1 VKHFILTLFLS
12 LTLAGCSLMP
22 WSSDD
27 DAEVLTFLPADQLNQ
42 WDLTAK
48 FSVSTKDGTESGSIR
63 WILNLDEERLDVLSP
78 TGSVVAQL
86 TMTESEAR
94 LKTDDRETVAK
105 DADTL
110 FKDVMDISL
119 PVNALRYW
127 VRGLDSP
134 DLPLESVEKDGE
146 GRITELSQDGWQLA
160 YNGNIS
166 IESGSHRFEVPRRLT
181 ATRGDIEIRWAST
194 EWQAITQ

>member
-1 VKHFILTLFLS
+1 MKHFIVILLVGLS
-12 LTLAGCSLMP
+12 LTGCSLIP

-27 DAEVLTFLPADQLNQ
+27 DSEVLTFLPADQLNQ

-48 FSVSTKDGTESGSIR
+48 FSVSTKEGTESGSIR
-63 WILNLDEERLDVLSP
+63 WILNPDEERLDVLSP

-105 DADTL
+105 DAETL
-110 FKDVMDISL
+110 FREVMDLSL
-119 PVNALRYW
+119 PVAALRYW
-127 VRGLDSP
+127 VRGLDAP

-146 GRITELSQDGWQLA
+146 GRITVLTQDGWQLA
-160 YNGNIS
+160 YNGNVS

>member
-1 VKHFILTLFLS
+1 VKHFILNLFLS

-63 WILNLDEERLDVLSP
+63 WILNPDEERLDMLSP

-127 VRGLDSP
+127 VRGLDAP
-134 DLPLESVEKDGE
+134 DLPLESAEKDGE
-146 GRITELSQDGWQLA
+146 GRITKLSQDGWQLV

>member
-63 WILNLDEERLDVLSP
+63 WILNPAEERLDVLSP

>member
-1 VKHFILTLFLS
+1 
-12 LTLAGCSLMP
+12 MP

-27 DAEVLTFLPADQLNQ
+27 DSEVLTFLPADQLNQ

-48 FSVSTKDGTESGSIR
+48 FSVSTREGIETGSIR
-63 WILNLDEERLDVLSP
+63 WILNPDEERLDVLSP

-86 TMTESEAR
+86 TMTETEAR

-105 DADTL
+105 DAETL
-110 FKDVMDISL
+110 FREVMDLSL
-119 PVNALRYW
+119 PVAALRYW
-127 VRGLDSP
+127 VRGLDAP
-134 DLPLESVEKDGE
+134 DLPLESVKKDGE
-146 GRITELSQDGWQLA
+146 GRITDLTQDGWQLA
-160 YNGNIS
+160 YNGNVS

>member
-1 VKHFILTLFLS
+1 MKHFIVSVLLSLS
-12 LTLAGCSLMP
+12 LTGCSLLP

-27 DAEVLTFLPADQLNQ
+27 DSEVLTFLPADQLNQ

-48 FSVSTKDGTESGSIR
+48 FSVSTAAGTDSGSIR
-63 WILNLDEERLDVLSP
+63 WILNPDEERLDVLSP

-86 TMTESEAR
+86 TMTETEAR

-105 DADTL
+105 DAETL
-110 FKDVMDISL
+110 FREVMDLSL
-119 PVNALRYW
+119 PVAALRYW
-127 VRGLDSP
+127 VRGLDAP
-134 DLPLESVEKDGE
+134 NLPLESVEKDGE
-146 GRITELSQDGWQLA
+146 GRITDLTQGGWQLA
-160 YNGNIS
+160 YNGNVS

>member
-12 LTLAGCSLMP
+12 LTLVGCSLMP

-63 WILNLDEERLDVLSP
+63 WILNPDGERLDVLSP

>member
-1 VKHFILTLFLS
+1 VKHFIVSLLLSLS
-12 LTLAGCSLMP
+12 LTGCSLLP

-27 DAEVLTFLPADQLNQ
+27 DSEVLTFLPADQLNQ

-48 FSVSTKDGTESGSIR
+48 FSVSTAAGTDSGSIR
-63 WILNLDEERLDVLSP
+63 WILNPDEERLDVLSP

-86 TMTESEAR
+86 TMTETEAR

-105 DADTL
+105 DAETL
-110 FKDVMDISL
+110 FREVMDLSL
-119 PVNALRYW
+119 PVAALRYW
-127 VRGLDSP
+127 VRGLDAP

-146 GRITELSQDGWQLA
+146 GRITDLTQGGWQLA
-160 YNGNIS
+160 YNGNVS

>member
-1 VKHFILTLFLS
+1 
-12 LTLAGCSLMP
+12 MP

-27 DAEVLTFLPADQLNQ
+27 DAEILTFLPADQLNQ

-48 FSVSTKDGTESGSIR
+48 FSVSSAEGTESGSIR
-63 WILNLDEERLDVLSP
+63 WILNPSEERLDVLSP

-86 TMTESEAR
+86 TVTDSEAR

-110 FKDVMDISL
+110 FREVMEISL

-127 VRGLDSP
+127 VRGLDAP
-134 DLPLESVEKDGE
+134 NMPLESVEKDGE
-146 GRITELSQDGWQLA
+146 GRITELAQDGWQLA

-181 ATRGDIEIRWAST
+181 ATRGGVEIRWAST
-194 EWQAITQ
+194 EWQAITK

>member
-63 WILNLDEERLDVLSP
+63 WILNPDEERLDVLSP

-110 FKDVMDISL
+110 LKDVMDISL

>member
-1 VKHFILTLFLS
+1 MKHFIVSLLLSLS
-12 LTLAGCSLMP
+12 LTGCSLLP

-27 DAEVLTFLPADQLNQ
+27 DSEVLTFLPADQLNQ

-48 FSVSTKDGTESGSIR
+48 FSVSTAAGTDSGSIR
-63 WILNLDEERLDVLSP
+63 WILNPDEERLDVLSP
-78 TGSVVAQL
+78 TGSVIAQL
-86 TMTESEAR
+86 TMTETEAR
-94 LKTDDRETVAK
+94 LKTDDRETIAK
-105 DADTL
+105 DAETL
-110 FKDVMDISL
+110 FREVMDLSL
-119 PVNALRYW
+119 PVAALRYW
-127 VRGLDSP
+127 VRGLDAP

-146 GRITELSQDGWQLA
+146 GRITGLTQGGWQLA
-160 YNGNIS
+160 YNGNVS

>member
-1 VKHFILTLFLS
+1 
-12 LTLAGCSLMP
+12 MP

-27 DAEVLTFLPADQLNQ
+27 DAEILTFLPAEQLNQ

-48 FSVSTKDGTESGSIR
+48 FSVSTNEGIESGSLR
-63 WILNLDEERLDVLSP
+63 WILNTSEERLNVLSP
-78 TGSVVAQL
+78 TGSVVAKL
-86 TMTESEAR
+86 TVTETEAR
-94 LKTDDRETVAK
+94 LTTENRETVAK

-110 FKDVMDISL
+110 FREVMKISL

-127 VRGLDSP
+127 VRGLDAP
-134 DLPLESVEKDGE
+134 NMPLDSVEKDSE
-146 GRITELSQDGWQLA
+146 GRITRLAQDGWQLA

-181 ATRGDIEIRWAST
+181 ATRGNVEIRWAST
-194 EWQAITQ
+194 EWQVITK

>member
-1 VKHFILTLFLS
+1 MKHFIVSLLLSLS
-12 LTLAGCSLMP
+12 LTGCSLLP

-27 DAEVLTFLPADQLNQ
+27 DSEVLTFLPADQLNQ

-48 FSVSTKDGTESGSIR
+48 FSVSTAAGTDSGSIR
-63 WILNLDEERLDVLSP
+63 WILNPDEERLDVLSP

-86 TMTESEAR
+86 TITETEAR

-105 DADTL
+105 DAETL
-110 FKDVMDISL
+110 FREVMDLSL
-119 PVNALRYW
+119 PVAALRYW
-127 VRGLDSP
+127 VRGLDAP

-146 GRITELSQDGWQLA
+146 GRITDLTQDGWQLA
-160 YNGNIS
+160 YNGNVS

>member
-12 LTLAGCSLMP
+12 LTLAGCSLVP

-63 WILNLDEERLDVLSP
+63 WILNPNEERLDVLSP
-78 TGSVVAQL
+78 TGSIVAQL

-127 VRGLDSP
+127 VRGLDAP
-134 DLPLESVEKDGE
+134 DLPLESVEKDSE

-181 ATRGDIEIRWAST
+181 ATRGDLEIRWAST

>member
-1 VKHFILTLFLS
+1 MKHFIVTLLVGLS
-12 LTLAGCSLMP
+12 LTGCSLMP

-27 DAEVLTFLPADQLNQ
+27 DSEVLTFLPADQLNQ

-48 FSVSTKDGTESGSIR
+48 FSVSTKEGTESGSIR
-63 WILNLDEERLDVLSP
+63 WILNPDEERLDVLSP

-105 DADTL
+105 DAETL
-110 FKDVMDISL
+110 FREVMDLSL
-119 PVNALRYW
+119 PVAALRYW
-127 VRGLDSP
+127 VRGLDAP

-146 GRITELSQDGWQLA
+146 GRITDLTQDGWQLA
-160 YNGNIS
+160 YNGSVS

>member
-1 VKHFILTLFLS
+1 VKHFIVILLVGLS
-12 LTLAGCSLMP
+12 LTGCSLMP

-27 DAEVLTFLPADQLNQ
+27 DSEILTFLPADQLNQ

-48 FSVSTKDGTESGSIR
+48 FSVSTKEGTESGSIR
-63 WILNLDEERLDVLSP
+63 WILNPDEERLDVLSP

-105 DADTL
+105 DAETL
-110 FKDVMDISL
+110 FREVMDLSL
-119 PVNALRYW
+119 PVAALRYW
-127 VRGLDSP
+127 VRGLDAP

-146 GRITELSQDGWQLA
+146 GRITVLTQDGWQLA
-160 YNGNIS
+160 YNGNVS

>member
-1 VKHFILTLFLS
+1 
-12 LTLAGCSLMP
+12 MP

-27 DAEVLTFLPADQLNQ
+27 DSEVLTFLPADQLNQ

-48 FSVSTKDGTESGSIR
+48 FSVSTAAGTDSGSIR
-63 WILNLDEERLDVLSP
+63 WILNPNEERLDVLSP
-78 TGSVVAQL
+78 TGSVIAQL
-86 TMTESEAR
+86 TMTETEAR

-105 DADTL
+105 DAETL
-110 FKDVMDISL
+110 FREVMDLSL
-119 PVNALRYW
+119 PLAALRYW
-127 VRGLDSP
+127 VRGLDAP

-146 GRITELSQDGWQLA
+146 GRITDLTQDGWQLA
-160 YNGNIS
+160 YNGNVS
-166 IESGSHRFEVPRRLT
+166 IQSGSHRFEVPHRLT

>member
-1 VKHFILTLFLS
+1 MKYFIVSLFLS
-12 LTLAGCSLMP
+12 LSLTGCSLLP

-27 DAEVLTFLPADQLNQ
+27 DSEVLTFLPADQLNQ

-48 FSVSTKDGTESGSIR
+48 FSVSTAAGTDSGSIR
-63 WILNLDEERLDVLSP
+63 WILNPNEERLDVLSP

-86 TMTESEAR
+86 TMTETEAR

-105 DADTL
+105 DAETL
-110 FKDVMDISL
+110 FREVMDLSL
-119 PVNALRYW
+119 PVAALRYW
-127 VRGLDSP
+127 VRGLDAP

-146 GRITELSQDGWQLA
+146 GRITDLTQDGWQLA

>member
-1 VKHFILTLFLS
+1 
-12 LTLAGCSLMP
+12 MP

-27 DAEVLTFLPADQLNQ
+27 DAEVLTFLPADQLTQ

-63 WILNLDEERLDVLSP
+63 WILNPDEERLDVLSP

-86 TMTESEAR
+86 TMTDSEAR

-119 PVNALRYW
+119 PVNALRFW
-127 VRGLDSP
+127 VRGLDAP

-146 GRITELSQDGWQLA
+146 GRITKLSQDGWKLA

-181 ATRGDIEIRWAST
+181 ATRGEIEIRWAST
-194 EWQAITQ
+194 EWQAIVQ

>member
-1 VKHFILTLFLS
+1 VKHFILTLLLSIS
-12 LTLAGCSLMP
+12 LTGCSFMP

-27 DAEVLTFLPADQLNQ
+27 DAEVLTFLPAEQLNQ

-63 WILNLDEERLDVLSP
+63 WILNPNEERLDVLSP

-105 DADTL
+105 NADTL

-127 VRGLDSP
+127 VRGLGTP

-146 GRITELSQDGWQLA
+146 GRITQLSQDGWQLA
-160 YNGNIS
+160 YNGSIS

-181 ATRGDIEIRWAST
+181 ATRDDIEIRWAST

>member
-1 VKHFILTLFLS
+1 MKHFIVTLFLGLS
-12 LTLAGCSLMP
+12 LTGCSLMP

-27 DAEVLTFLPADQLNQ
+27 DSEVLTFLPADQLNQ

-48 FSVSTKDGTESGSIR
+48 FSVSTKEGTESGSIR
-63 WILNLDEERLDVLSP
+63 WILNPDEERLDVLSP

-86 TMTESEAR
+86 TMTETEAR

-105 DADTL
+105 DAETL
-110 FKDVMDISL
+110 FREVMDLSL
-119 PVNALRYW
+119 PVAALRYW
-127 VRGLDSP
+127 VRGLDAP

-146 GRITELSQDGWQLA
+146 GRITDLTQDGWQLA
-160 YNGNIS
+160 YNGNVS

>member
-63 WILNLDEERLDVLSP
+63 WILNPDEERLDVLSP

-181 ATRGDIEIRWAST
+181 ATRDDIEIRWAST

>member
-1 VKHFILTLFLS
+1 MKHFILTLFLS
-12 LTLAGCSLMP
+12 LTLAGCSLLP

-48 FSVSTKDGTESGSIR
+48 FSVSTKDGIESGSIR
-63 WILNLDEERLDVLSP
+63 WILNPDEERLDVLSP

>member
-1 VKHFILTLFLS
+1 
-12 LTLAGCSLMP
+12 MP

-27 DAEVLTFLPADQLNQ
+27 DSEVLTFLPADQLNQ

-48 FSVSTKDGTESGSIR
+48 FSVSTAEGTESGSIR
-63 WILNLDEERLDVLSP
+63 WILNPDEERLDVLSP

-86 TMTESEAR
+86 TMTETEAR
-94 LKTDDRETVAK
+94 LKTDDSETVAK
-105 DADTL
+105 DAETL
-110 FKDVMDISL
+110 FQEVMDLSL
-119 PVNALRYW
+119 PVAALRYW
-127 VRGLDSP
+127 VRGLDAP

-146 GRITELSQDGWQLA
+146 GRITVLTQDGWQLA
-160 YNGNIS
+160 YNGNVS